1 MYFISINTF
10 VNRNYTNT
18 NLEFFNNTL
27 EFWLLATF
35 ALAIFI
41 QLIYYWIIFARF
53 AFHKQK
59 LQTPSTDPI
68 SIVIC
73 ARNEFTNLKKYL
85 PEILLQ
91 DYPEFEVV
99 MVDDGSDD
107 ETVFFLEDLA
117 REYKHLKIVSLKE
130 NLNFFRGKK
139 FALSLGIKSASFENL
154 LLTDADC
161 KAAGGQW
168 LKKMSQGFAGQ
179 KEVVLGYGKYSSH
192 PGFINKIIRFE
203 TAFTA
208 LQYFSLALWGLPYMG
223 VGRNLAY
230 KKSLF
235 YKNKGFISHY
245 KVSSGDDDLFINE
258 VANRRN
264 TSIIVE
270 PESFTISEP
279 KQTFSLWWRQKR
291 RHLSTGKYYKKRH
304 KILLGGYLISLF
316 VVFVLF
322 ITLIINK
329 YFFIITLSLF
339 AFRLLSQFVIF
350 NFVFKRL
357 MEKKLLLI
365 SPIIELL
372 TTILYPL
379 IGIIN
384 LVSKESR
391 WK

>member
-1 MYFISINTF
+1 MCK
-10 VNRNYTNT
+10 RNYINAK
-18 NLEFFNNTL
+18 LEFFNNTL
-27 EFWLLATF
+27 EFWLLAIY
-35 ALAIFI
+35 AAAIFI

-53 AFHKQK
+53 AFFKQK
-59 LQTPSTDPI
+59 LHIPSTDPI

-73 ARNEFTNLKKYL
+73 ARNEYSNLKKYL
-85 PEILLQ
+85 PEILQQ

-99 MVDDGSDD
+99 IVDDGSDD
-107 ETVFFLEDLA
+107 ETVFYLEDLS
-117 REYKHLKIVSLKE
+117 REFKHLKIVSLKE

-161 KAAGGQW
+161 KPASSQW
-168 LKKMSQGFAGQ
+168 LKEMSKGFAKQ
-179 KEVVLGYGKYSSH
+179 NEVVLGYGKYSTH
-192 PGFINKIIRFE
+192 TGFINKVIRFE
-203 TAFTA
+203 TVFTA
-208 LQYFSLALWGLPYMG
+208 LQYFSLALWGMPYMG

-245 KVSSGDDDLFINE
+245 NVSSGDDDLFINK

-264 TSIIVE
+264 TGIIVE
-270 PESFTISEP
+270 PISFTISEP
-279 KQTFSLWWRQKR
+279 KKTFILWWQQKR
-291 RHLSTGKYYKKRH
+291 RHLSTGKYYKTSH
-304 KILLGGYLISLF
+304 KILLGGYLVSLFAVFSLF
-316 VVFVLF
+316 VVL
-322 ITLIINK
+322 LINN

-339 AFRLLSQFVIF
+339 GIRLLSQLTIF
-350 NFVFKRL
+350 KFVFNRL
-357 MEKKLLLI
+357 LEKKLLLI
-365 SPIIELL
+365 SPAIELL
-372 TTILYPL
+372 ITLLYPL